1 MDASEDKNP
10 GNSDGVTPLHTAAAN
25 AQIEVMKCIM
35 DTQEDKNP
43 ADSLGY
49 TPLHNVT
56 ENMKN
61 PEDREER
68 KRRLQAVKLIFGN
81 VDDRNPA
88 DKEGITPLH
97 FAALAKG
104 EQTEI
109 VEFILNNVTSKN
121 PGLGTKTH
129 LFFFY
134 LFWGENIDLPGGQLN
149 DT

>member
-10 GNSDGVTPLHTAAAN
+10 GDVDGITPLHMAAAN
-25 AQIEVMKCIM
+25 AHIEIMKCIM

-61 PEDREER
+61 PEDCEER
-68 KRRLQAVKLIFGN
+68 KRRLQAVKLIFDN

-109 VEFILNNVTSKN
+109 VEFILNNVANKN

-129 LFFFY
+129 FFLLSF
-134 LFWGENIDLPGGQLN
+134 LGGKILICLEDN
-149 DT
+149 